1 MPRLSRRTF
10 VGWIG
15 ALGAMIGAR
24 RVRADDSP
32 RDSVQPAA
40 LPVVPLT
47 AVAAAVLPSDLGADG
62 TAKAVREFTR
72 WVAEYHAGAE
82 ILHGYGTDELTTLP
96 ALPLAAW
103 RTQLAALDT
112 TATTAHRQ
120 GFQALGIAERQAII
134 RDALAG
140 RRMTGMPE
148 VAGAPHIAVALLS
161 HFYDSADA
169 TDLCYGVQI
178 GPKQCRPLVHNSRQP
193 LPLARG
199 GRT

>member
-15 ALGAMIGAR
+15 ALGALVGAR
-24 RVRADDSP
+24 RARAAHMPSEGAQSP
-32 RDSVQPAA
+32 ALPPAA
-40 LPVVPLT
+40 LA
-47 AVAAAVLPSDLGADG
+47 AVAAAVLPSELGAGG

-72 WVAEYHAGAE
+72 WVSEYRAGAE
-82 ILHGYGTDELTTLP
+82 ILHGYGTDELTSLP

-112 TATTAHRQ
+112 AATSVHGQ
-120 GFQALGIAERQAII
+120 GFAALGVAERQGIV
-134 RDALAG
+134 REALAG
-140 RRMTGMPE
+140 RRVTGMPGIG
-148 VAGAPHIAVALLS
+148 AAPHIALALLS

-169 TDLCYGVQI
+169 TDLCYGVQL
-178 GPKQCRPLVHNSRQP
+178 GAKQCRPLVHNSRQP

-199 GRT
+199 GRA